1 MKCAIIV
8 QKVVCKMFGENL
20 KKARNQK
27 KLTLINVGIKLNTTH
42 ATISRYENNKL
53 EPNLDTLK
61 KLCELY
67 GVSAD
72 YILGLP
78 KGLKHLEE

>member
-1 MKCAIIV
+1 
-8 QKVVCKMFGENL
+8 MFGENL
-20 KKARNQK
+20 KNARKLKN
-27 KLTLINVGIKLNTTH
+27 LTLINVGMKINTTH

-78 KGLKHLEE
+78 EGLKFPKG